1 MKLQSTLFVFSALLC
16 MLGLSSTNAHA
27 HPEAPRDSRYISV
40 TGTALT
46 RTTPDMVVWHVVTT
60 TADKSLVRAKEQ
72 SDSQMQAIL
81 ATTRELGVQPEDVQ
95 TGFLDVR
102 KEYEEEEYGQWGD
115 FKEFT
120 VTREV
125 TIKQRDISQY
135 DAVLTGLVKSAD
147 MEVRHTLET
156 TKLQEIRAQTRLR
169 AVSSARDKAEAM
181 AGALGAKL
189 GDLHMIMEHQDMI
202 YGSLDA
208 NSNVRDITDPFG
220 DSDSASTF
228 APGSI
233 EVEVSVGVEF
243 GLK

>member
-102 KEYEEEEYGQWGD
+102 KEYEQWGD